1 MNLQSCIIKSIPN
14 CICIRFL
21 RCLVR
26 THESLHPTRNNYQR
40 TFPTLGCRV
49 FVSISSL
56 QTVLA
61 TDKPWPDLRPT
72 RPPFHLTKQAA
83 ESRFSSEPLARWRR
97 VISTLITA
105 PLLRTDSAGRRRCCC
120 CLWSPAVLSKHW
132 CAATAPLCGE
142 TSKNV
147 HPVSET
153 GRRDSER
160 GPCCESS
167 VQYCVFVRVTFCGF
181 LLYYLGAGQKIDA

>member
-61 TDKPWPDLRPT
+61 TDKSWHPPRHQTSVSPD
-72 RPPFHLTKQAA
+72 K
-83 ESRFSSEPLARWRR
+83 
-97 VISTLITA
+97 
-105 PLLRTDSAGRRRCCC
+105 AGRREQIFQRAARQMAPSHLNFDHSAVVANGQCRPPLLLLP
-120 CLWSPAVLSKHW
+120 LWSPAALSKHW

-142 TSKNV
+142 TSKMFTQSV
-147 HPVSET
+147 RPVVGT
-153 GRRDSER
+153 VKG
-160 GPCCESS
+160 
-167 VQYCVFVRVTFCGF
+167 VRVVRARYSIVC
-181 LLYYLGAGQKIDA
+181 L